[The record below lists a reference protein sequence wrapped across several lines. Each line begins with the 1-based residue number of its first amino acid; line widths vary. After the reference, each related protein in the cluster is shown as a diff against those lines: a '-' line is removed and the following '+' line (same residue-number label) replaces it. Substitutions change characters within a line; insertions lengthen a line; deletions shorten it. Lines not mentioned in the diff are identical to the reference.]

1 MKILLVLV
9 CFLILLCHFSA
20 TQIPAQ
26 QNNPSQQNNPFED
39 LMDGKRMG
47 LFAGGSVAYGSAR
60 FTLSR
65 SDGDEI
71 DEWAQEEVAELNGLS
86 GGLKW
91 RLGYA
96 TSEKVAFYVTSVA
109 TNLEPSLGVMIF
121 SEKYLGYYFNALVGY
136 TSYEADFLNAS
147 EDDNLSTWN
156 VGAGLGYEFRPH
168 FTLEFTLGYSRLTVP
183 IYDDL
188 DGYVNNTTLFASFN
202 YLFY

>member
-1 MKILLVLV
+1 MKIALVLV
-9 CFLILLCHFSA
+9 CSLTLLCQFSA

-26 QNNPSQQNNPFED
+26 QNNPLED
-39 LMDGKRMG
+39 LLDGKRAG
-47 LFAGGSVAYGSAR
+47 LFMGGGVAYGSAR
-60 FTLSR
+60 FTISR

-71 DEWAQEEVAELNGLS
+71 DEWDQEEVAKLNGLS

-96 TSEKVAFYVTSVA
+96 TSEKVAFYVTSFA

-136 TSYEADFLNAS
+136 TSYEVDFLNAS

-156 VGAGLGYEFRPH
+156 LGAGLGYEFRPH
-168 FTLEFTLGYSRLTVP
+168 FTLEFTVGYSRLTVP